1 MSSALHRAEHRTLR
15 HTTTSLGGLAFLCV
29 SALFCI
35 PAAAAT
41 TNATSSQVTVTQQQQ
56 ATHIANDKTPQN
68 LAAGAK
74 NPNADAQK
82 NRLRTLVM
90 GLTPRRG
97 VDPTLANV
105 LTDAVVGV
113 YAEQKARAVLSRDDI
128 AKLIDLESEKQA
140 LNCDE
145 DSCLAEIGAAMDV
158 DRIVHGTIDKVG
170 NSYVIAMAE
179 IDARSVE
186 TIARATQKIDADEGL
201 AFDVATELAKKLL
214 GTSNTSRSTGDP
226 IKKPKGSDADKKKT
240 NPSVNAD
247 VKTDPKDKDKK
258 NNNVAENGTIDD
270 TKKQNPVPDSKPDGK
285 TGALQVAVDTIDA
298 KVFVDGTEK
307 GLAPVIV
314 EKLPAG
320 LHRVTVVRPDHGDL
334 TFDATVFSDGITIS
348 TIVVDQ
354 LGDLSEGQRAMYADA
369 QRQQRD
375 NLWWKYTGGGVCL
388 AGSACAG
395 IIAGVAIGNGS
406 VGLATNGCWTSVGL
420 FLAGGAGIG
429 WGIYDSVVPVPQPI
443 PDGPRKHVVTVT
455 PPEGQG
461 APITIQIIDTPAPMT
476 SSFDETDGKSL
487 PLALPMLH

>member
-1 MSSALHRAEHRTLR
+1 M
-15 HTTTSLGGLAFLCV
+15 
-29 SALFCI
+29 
-35 PAAAAT
+35 
-41 TNATSSQVTVTQQQQ
+41 TQQQQ

-74 NPNADAQK
+74 NTNADAQK

-113 YAEQKARAVLSRDDI
+113 YAEQKSRAVLSRADI

-158 DRIVHGTIDKVG
+158 DRIIHGTIDKVG

-186 TIARATQKIDADEGL
+186 TIARVTQKIDADESL
-201 AFDVATELAKKLL
+201 AFDTATELAKKLL
-214 GTSNTSRSTGDP
+214 ETPNTGSTMGNTTGN
-226 IKKPKGSDADKKKT
+226 PKDKKKN
-240 NPSVNAD
+240 NPSVNTNT
-247 VKTDPKDKDKK
+247 KTEPKDKDKNK
-258 NNNVAENGTIDD
+258 NNIAENGPIDD
-270 TKKQNPVPDSKPDGK
+270 TKKQNPVPDSKIDGK

-298 KVFVDGTEK
+298 KVFVDGLEK

-354 LGDLSEGQRAMYADA
+354 LGDLSEVQRTMYADA

-375 NLWWKYTGGGVCL
+375 NLWWKYAGGGVCL

-395 IIAGVAIGNGS
+395 IISGIAIGNLDSSGAS
-406 VGLATNGCWTSVGL
+406 GVAFNSCLTSIGL
-420 FLAGGAGIG
+420 FLVGGAGIG
-429 WGIYDSVVPVPQPI
+429 WGAYDSVVPVPQPI

-461 APITIQIIDTPAPMT
+461 APITIQILDTPAPT
-476 SSFDETDGKSL
+476 ASNFDETDGKSL